1 MEPLKNF
8 NLSVENTSS
17 SGTNTDTICYN
28 MNAHYFATEDFLG
41 WYIANCVV
49 NILLATAASLENL
62 LILIAIW
69 RTSTLHTPSYVLLF
83 CLVLS
88 DLGVGLVAQP
98 LVVIYTIAKIQRLVS
113 MACVTGVAVAL
124 LGTYLCS
131 ISLFS
136 ITAVSIDRYL
146 ALYLHL
152 RYKQLIT
159 NKRVIALLVCT
170 WLSAALVL
178 VIWLWHPPLTYVI
191 GVALGLGCIIITS
204 FCFSRVYLILRHH
217 LHQIRSQPQP
227 NSLNEPTNET
237 PLTGSK
243 HYRRSVVGMFIIYV
257 LLLLCY
263 IPYLCIS
270 CVVVVQGTTIK
281 NRLIFELMRTVL
293 YANSAM
299 NPLIYCW
306 RLRDIRTA
314 VLQHLPAC
322 VW

>member
-1 MEPLKNF
+1 MEPLQNF
-8 NLSVENTSS
+8 NLSLENTSS
-17 SGTNTDTICYN
+17 LGANTDTICYN
-28 MNAHYFATEDFLG
+28 MNAHYFATDHFLG

-49 NILLATAASLENL
+49 NILLAIAATLENL

-98 LVVIYTIAKIQRLVS
+98 LVVVHTIAKVQGVISV
-113 MACVTGVAVAL
+113 ACVTGVAVAL

-152 RYKQLIT
+152 RYKQLVT
-159 NKRVIALLVCT
+159 NKRVIALLACS
-170 WLSAALVL
+170 WLFAGLVL
-178 VIWLWHPPLTYVI
+178 SMWLWHPSLTYAI

-204 FCFSRVYLILRHH
+204 FCFSRVYLILRRH
-217 LHQIRSQPQP
+217 LHQIH
-227 NSLNEPTNET
+227 SLNSSISEPTNEA
-237 PLTGSK
+237 PLTSSK
-243 HYRRSVVGMFIIYV
+243 HYRRSVLGMFMVYI

-270 CVVVVQGTTIK
+270 SAIVVQGTTIK
-281 NRLIFELMRTVL
+281 NRLVFELMRTVL

-299 NPLIYCW
+299 NPLMYCW

-314 VLQHLPAC
+314 VLQNLPC